1 MKKRLLALLLC
12 VTLVLALAGC
22 TSAKKDEGDTVAK
35 KEEVGAVFTLK
46 VVHGGGAEATFQVTT
61 EKETVGEALEDEGLI
76 AGEIGAYG
84 LYVKTVDGETVDDAK
99 EQWWC
104 LTKGGQQ
111 LNTGVDTTPVEDG
124 ATYEFTFTEG
134 Y

>member
-12 VTLVLALAGC
+12 AALALTLAGC
-22 TSAKKDEGDTVAK
+22 SPADKKDSGE
-35 KEEVGAVFTLK
+35 AVS
-46 VVHGGGAEATFQVTT
+46 FQVKVIHGDGSEFETAVST
-61 EKETVGEALEDEGLI
+61 HKETLGEALTDAGLI
-76 AGEIGAYG
+76 SGEQGAYG
-84 LYVKTVDGETVDDAK
+84 LYVKTVDEETVDDAK

-104 LTKGGQQ
+104 LTKGGESV
-111 LNTGVDTTPVEDG
+111 NTGVDSTPVEEG